1 MRVYSRNV
9 LLLTSHVFPTQ
20 TKTRHQSHAFC
31 QLFLCNILFFSKL
44 FKKTS
49 NFFLFHFVPP
59 STDRLVYFID
69 FNHDTKREID
79 FFIWTTMSI
88 SIFCLLFPKNKNP
101 HPGKFE
107 FDYKKQSSLFSREL
121 SDCRQSPALLCGI
134 FLGQLL
140 ENSVII
146 RTFWHFSGTIEVSNQ
161 GRYFYL

>member
-31 QLFLCNILFFSKL
+31 QLFLCNILFFSKF

-59 STDRLVYFID
+59 STERLVYFID

-101 HPGKFE
+101 HPGKFR
-107 FDYKKQSSLFSREL
+107 F
-121 SDCRQSPALLCGI
+121 CII
-134 FLGQLL
+134 FLSSSCPSDKKHPSL
-140 ENSVII
+140 
-146 RTFWHFSGTIEVSNQ
+146 
-161 GRYFYL
+161 

>member
-1 MRVYSRNV
+1 MICAQKRNERS
-9 LLLTSHVFPTQ
+9 LPISYHQKKEKESLLTSHVFPTQ

-69 FNHDTKREID
+69 FNHNTKREID

-101 HPGKFE
+101 HPGKFKLMRVCRLTKRLKFSITLSNYE
-107 FDYKKQSSLFSREL
+107 KSMVTYNLLF
-121 SDCRQSPALLCGI
+121 
-134 FLGQLL
+134 
-140 ENSVII
+140 
-146 RTFWHFSGTIEVSNQ
+146 
-161 GRYFYL
+161 

>member
-79 FFIWTTMSI
+79 FFIWTTMYI

-101 HPGKFE
+101 HPGKFKLMRVCRLTKRLK
-107 FDYKKQSSLFSREL
+107 FLRDNASLL
-121 SDCRQSPALLCGI
+121 TTLHPYNNI
-134 FLGQLL
+134 P
-140 ENSVII
+140 SVFYI
-146 RTFWHFSGTIEVSNQ
+146 RCSTNCCCQFFQ
-161 GRYFYL
+161 

>member
-101 HPGKFE
+101 HPGKFKLNKIAARWPAKAVAQL
-107 FDYKKQSSLFSREL
+107 FTFSKKG
-121 SDCRQSPALLCGI
+121 SDRIVP
-134 FLGQLL
+134 
-140 ENSVII
+140 
-146 RTFWHFSGTIEVSNQ
+146 R
-161 GRYFYL
+161 

>member
-101 HPGKFE
+101 HPGKFK
-107 FDYKKQSSLFSREL
+107 FFF
-121 SDCRQSPALLCGI
+121 LLPNKWNQFI
-134 FLGQLL
+134 FC
-140 ENSVII
+140 SICI
-146 RTFWHFSGTIEVSNQ
+146 FKISI
-161 GRYFYL
+161 

>member
-101 HPGKFE
+101 HPGKFKVNKIAARWPAKAVAQ
-107 FDYKKQSSLFSREL
+107 FYCFFIKKAVDSSLK
-121 SDCRQSPALLCGI
+121 CIYC
-134 FLGQLL
+134 
-140 ENSVII
+140 
-146 RTFWHFSGTIEVSNQ
+146 
-161 GRYFYL
+161 

>member
-101 HPGKFE
+101 HPGKFKFE
-107 FDYKKQSSLFSREL
+107 PNRCAMACQGCGAVFLSL
-121 SDCRQSPALLCGI
+121 
-134 FLGQLL
+134 
-140 ENSVII
+140 
-146 RTFWHFSGTIEVSNQ
+146 NQ
-161 GRYFYL
+161 KAVETKS